1 MLIVTKVLAASGVM
15 ALAVAG
21 PTPADSTRDG
31 QAVAASPTA
40 IVRAV
45 DVHQGA
51 PSCIN
56 GCNLWQLMGSRS
68 P

>member
-21 PTPADSTRDG
+21 PTPPDSTRDG
-31 QAVAASPTA
+31 QAVAASPPA
-40 IVRAV
+40 VVSIV
-45 DVHQGA
+45 DVHPGV

-56 GCNLWQLMGSRS
+56 GCNLWQMMGSRS

>member
-1 MLIVTKVLAASGVM
+1 MLIVTKVLAASSVA
-15 ALAVAG
+15 ALALSG
-21 PTPADSTRDG
+21 PPLPDSTREG
-31 QAVAASPTA
+31 QAVAAGASN
-40 IVRAV
+40 VV
-45 DVHQGA
+45 VVHPGA

>member
-15 ALAVAG
+15 ALAVAA

-31 QAVAASPTA
+31 QAVAASPP
-40 IVRAV
+40 AV
-45 DVHQGA
+45 VSVLDAHPGA

-56 GCNLWQLMGSRS
+56 GCNLWQLMVSRS